1 MIDATLVIALVLVV
15 VFARVRYRRVWRE
28 VFRLRADLRALGS
41 ELVAARKECVLATVS
56 PGARLPLLMPSQNG
70 EDVVLWH
77 FFDRKRTGFYVEVGA
92 YDGVAFSNTYFFEA
106 VGWHGVLVE
115 AVPSL
120 HQAAVRSRPHSRVV
134 HAAAGRQA
142 GAILLT
148 VVEGEGGV
156 ATLSSAT
163 PDRARIVR
171 EGGRTHEVEVPMV
184 RLDSLLEDVRQPID
198 FVSIDVEGLELAVLE
213 GFDLERFAPR
223 VLVVEDNAQGAD
235 PRVPEYLGRHGYA
248 ERFRLEQNAFYTRRD
263 DARRPIGWP
272 T

>member
-1 MIDATLVIALVLVV
+1 MIEGALVIALVLVV
-15 VFARVRYRRVWRE
+15 VLARVGHRRVWRE
-28 VFRLRADLRALGS
+28 VFRLRADLRDLGS
-41 ELVAARKECVLATVS
+41 ELVAARKEGVLATVA
-56 PGARLPLLMPSQNG
+56 PGSRLPLMMPSQNG

-92 YDGVAFSNTYFFEA
+92 YDGVGFSNTYFFEA
-106 VGWHGVLVE
+106 VGWDGVLVE

-120 HQAAVRSRPHSRVV
+120 HQAAVRSRPNSRVV
-134 HAAAGRQA
+134 HAAAGKQA
-142 GAILLT
+142 GTVRLT
-148 VVEGEGGV
+148 VVEGDGGV

-163 PDRARIVR
+163 PDRQRILR
-171 EGGRTHEVEVPMV
+171 EGGRMREVDVPLV
-184 RLDSLLEDVRQPID
+184 SLDSLLEDVRQPID

-235 PRVPEYLGRHGYA
+235 PRVPEYLGRHGYV

-263 DARRPIGWP
+263 DVRPIGWSS
-272 T
+272 

>member
-1 MIDATLVIALVLVV
+1 MIEAALAVALVAVAAL
-15 VFARVRYRRVWRE
+15 ARLGHRRVWRE
-28 VFRLRADLRALGS
+28 VFRLRAELVALHR
-41 ELVAARKECVLATVS
+41 ELVAARKACVLATAAPS
-56 PGARLPLLMPSQNG
+56 PRLPLMMPSQNG
-70 EDVVLWH
+70 EDVVLWE
-77 FFDRKRTGFYVEVGA
+77 FFEGKRDGFYVEVGA
-92 YDGVAFSNTYFFEA
+92 YDGVGFSNTYFFEA
-106 VGWHGVLVE
+106 VGWDGLLVE

-120 HQAAVRSRPHSRVV
+120 HQAACQSRPNSRVV

-142 GAILLT
+142 GTVRLT

-163 PDRARIVR
+163 PDRQRIVR
-171 EGGRTHEVEVPMV
+171 EGGRMREIDVPLV

-213 GFDLERFAPR
+213 GFDLQRFAPR

-235 PRVPEYLGRHGYA
+235 PRVPEYLGRHGYV

-263 DARRPIGWP
+263 DVRPIGWSS
-272 T
+272 